1 MTNPTNRQIYLPNY
15 KLNITVPTGYSDQEI
30 DNAIQRNKAQ
40 IQQASPVFAQSQRYL
55 QNALGPEVA
64 GDGLQV
70 PGLGITEVEAR
81 AMGTGPAIQAARD
94 ATQYNH
100 ADQIALLRHYAAQ
113 KAINSA
119 NQHPNPTRI
128 VQQAQANLLPTDRL
142 TAIGDRVTGAVSDV
156 LNTPLMN
163 HVLDFGSPGASQQ
176 LDGMQGY
183 GAGLARSVLG
193 FSSPASLETMALLGP
208 VAAEPMGTN
217 LLLGAFGAPIA
228 ASAYQRAQ
236 SGDVAGALGEL
247 TAFGLPFAFHGVR
260 LAQEAKSAADYRAGA
275 RWMDENFGIEP
286 EPSSQPLLPPGLD
299 PNVYEAEIRQEQPST
314 PSLPS
319 TDISLASGSSIDT
332 PHIGIAMLR
341 DGLRVDM
348 DEDFGMEPEPS
359 SQPLLPP
366 GLDPNVYEAEI
377 RQEQPS
383 TPSLSS
389 TDISLASGS
398 STDTP
403 HIGIAMLRD
412 GLRVDP
418 ADNVTRPTMES
429 ESPTPDSQETINLP
443 SNVKANRSIL
453 SDADGLEP
461 SAQEASVAR
470 SRFRA
475 TTSRDGVISLP
486 TISDWLSD
494 SSTFSSAA
502 SDLQSNVAFAKPAG
516 IPITMTY
523 GDALSFSDLLG
534 AQNPLSKAI
543 NQLFADGTMKANLV
557 LTLPQLTAL
566 RSLAEQ
572 NSIPSNGP
580 GSYNRATLA
589 KRLNIAAQSLS
600 NSTETKVAASSTSE
614 GTSDFGEKFIFHP
627 MQGRVAFVQSES
639 LESTGRKRIRVNS
652 TQNGKD
658 DIRIPLQQ
666 PGKIGDG
673 YRIGQGQVV
682 NVRSDPETGARLRNG
697 RNPSAIGENETGTV
711 RFVPGSPASNQPR
724 RIKSI
729 RVAVPFTELSESEKA
744 KLPDPRFSIKGTLV
758 DGHLSHEWWDGFL
771 RHVTGLVPYDLVL
784 LKDILQGETL
794 RRAKHAFKK
803 YPAVLQ
809 SLVMADDHMPNHI
822 GATVIESPLSEGGY
836 MIVLNGRVWFD
847 PEDMLSVLSEEAT
860 HVAQNL
866 AKRAFN
872 FNLPYNQRPH
882 EITAKQSAQ
891 YIAGRP
897 EITHLNFP
905 VRPLGEVPQGKAW
918 DYMRPKEN

>member
-275 RWMDENFGIEP
+275 RW
-286 EPSSQPLLPPGLD
+286 
-299 PNVYEAEIRQEQPST
+299 
-314 PSLPS
+314 
-319 TDISLASGSSIDT
+319 
-332 PHIGIAMLR
+332 
-341 DGLRVDM
+341 M